1 MSKLAG
7 VPGMEGS
14 TSPKCPPEVPD
25 VVPNLL
31 RDSEES
37 WRFRFGGC
45 FAAEERLRRW
55 PAEAEKEFG
64 EARAKDFNGEEAE
77 AAWNG
82 LGWLAGR
89 ATCCDSKAR
98 AKRRELIYLLNEGQK
113 DRSKA
118 CSKGR
123 VEARSREA
131 VSPKTGRRFDAGCTT
146 SMCEVVTRACRS

>member
-55 PAEAEKEFG
+55 PAEAEKEVG

-82 LGWLAGR
+82 LGVA
-89 ATCCDSKAR
+89 C
-98 AKRRELIYLLNEGQK
+98 REGHLLRQQGEGQAQGINISAQRRAERQK
-113 DRSKA
+113 Q
-118 CSKGR
+118 G
-123 VEARSREA
+123 VLQGAR
-131 VSPKTGRRFDAGCTT
+131 
-146 SMCEVVTRACRS
+146 